1 VDPGP
6 RHWDVWQFAIRRVFL
21 YPNTAHLRLRQ
32 PLRFRLQHSDSFW
45 TWWTHPTQNELY
57 CRAADQSWS
66 RRRFHT
72 QRGNRLIFGGA
83 APVPSDQVPPGFLRA
98 SVSSATG
105 SPYVS
110 LHSTAITL
118 EAPIPDP
125 ATLQA
130 ALHLFPLSSKWVIHT
145 VKITDNGHTIAAAIQ
160 QGTAVDVSDVS
171 GQIRGRP
178 EQTLYPDLSEMWLP
192 PM

>member
-32 PLRFRLQHSDSFW
+32 PLRFWLQHSDSFW

-72 QRGNRLIFGGA
+72 QRGNRLIFGGGGCSC
-83 APVPSDQVPPGFLRA
+83 PFRSSTPWLPSCISLVGHWISLCFSSQHCHNPRGSHTRPGYSSGSCPP
-98 SVSSATG
+98 
-105 SPYVS
+105 VS
-110 LHSTAITL
+110 LEFQMGHSHS
-118 EAPIPDP
+118 
-125 ATLQA
+125 Q
-130 ALHLFPLSSKWVIHT
+130 
-145 VKITDNGHTIAAAIQ
+145 DNG
-160 QGTAVDVSDVS
+160 
-171 GQIRGRP
+171 
-178 EQTLYPDLSEMWLP
+178 
-192 PM
+192 